1 MERGRSLQI
10 REACLDPAHV
20 VSFKRAIC
28 YSGFRD
34 GQSPDLGIYPS
45 VAEIRADLHL
55 LKGQWAALRLYA
67 CDVHA
72 ERVLKVI
79 RNDGLPF
86 QVMLGAYVGAEVS
99 NPNCPWGGEHDPSV
113 LQANKRSNQLEL
125 ARAAQWANEYQDI
138 IDIVSVGNEATVD
151 WTDHLV
157 EPETI
162 QQYAANLQSSIQQPV
177 TFCENYVP
185 WLTKLAS
192 LAEQL
197 DLIAIH
203 SYPVWEFK
211 GIDEAL
217 EFTIANYEA
226 VQSKYPH
233 KSVIITEAG
242 WATASNGRG
251 IPPENVSEQAQREYL
266 VQLLDWAK
274 TSDVLVYLFEAF
286 DENWKGSD
294 HPLEPEKHWG
304 LYTAARQPKPVVAAI
319 AH

>member
-79 RNDGLPF
+79 RNDGLPL

-113 LQANKRSNQLEL
+113 LKANKRSNQLEL

-162 QQYAANLQSSIQQPV
+162 QQYAANLQSSIKQPV

-251 IPPENVSEQAQREYL
+251 IPPENVSELAQREYL

>member
-1 MERGRSLQI
+1 M
-10 REACLDPAHV
+10 
-20 VSFKRAIC
+20 SFKRAIC

-79 RNDGLPF
+79 RNDGLPL
-86 QVMLGAYVGAEVS
+86 QVMLGAYVGAEVN

-162 QQYAANLQSSIQQPV
+162 QQYAANLQSSIKQPV

-251 IPPENVSEQAQREYL
+251 IPPENVSELAQREYL

>member
-1 MERGRSLQI
+1 
-10 REACLDPAHV
+10 

>member
-1 MERGRSLQI
+1 M
-10 REACLDPAHV
+10 
-20 VSFKRAIC
+20 SFKRAIC

-99 NPNCPWGGEHDPSV
+99 NPNCPWGGEHDSSV

-162 QQYAANLQSSIQQPV
+162 QQYAANLQSSIKQPV

-251 IPPENVSEQAQREYL
+251 IPPENVSELAQREYL

-286 DENWKGSD
+286 DENWKGSN

>member
-1 MERGRSLQI
+1 M
-10 REACLDPAHV
+10 
-20 VSFKRAIC
+20 SFKRAIC

-45 VAEIRADLHL
+45 VAEISADLHL

-113 LQANKRSNQLEL
+113 HQANKRSNQLEL

-162 QQYAANLQSSIQQPV
+162 QQYAANLQSSIKQPV

-251 IPPENVSEQAQREYL
+251 IPPENVSELAQREYL

>member
-1 MERGRSLQI
+1 M
-10 REACLDPAHV
+10 
-20 VSFKRAIC
+20 SFQRAIC

-34 GQSPDLGIYPS
+34 GQSPDLGVYPS

-55 LKGQWAALRLYA
+55 LKSQWAALRLYA

-72 ERVLKVI
+72 ERVLQVI
-79 RNDGLPF
+79 QSDRLPF
-86 QVMLGAYVGAEVS
+86 QVMLGAYVAAEVS
-99 NPNCPWGGEHDPSV
+99 NPNCPWGGEHDPAV
-113 LQANKRSNQLEL
+113 LKENKRSNQLEL
-125 ARAAQWANEYQDI
+125 ARAAQWANEYPDI
-138 IDIVSVGNEATVD
+138 VNIVSVGNEATVD

-162 QQYAANLQSSIQQPV
+162 QQYAADLQSSIKQPV

-185 WLTKLAS
+185 WLTKLES

-203 SYPVWEFK
+203 TYPVWEFK
-211 GIDEAL
+211 GIEEAL
-217 EFTIANYEA
+217 AYTIANYEA
-226 VQSKYPH
+226 VRSKYPH

-266 VQLLDWAK
+266 VQLLGWAK
-274 TSDVLVYLFEAF
+274 KQNVLVYIFEAF

-319 AH
+319 AR

>member
-1 MERGRSLQI
+1 M
-10 REACLDPAHV
+10 
-20 VSFKRAIC
+20 SFKRAIC

-79 RNDGLPF
+79 RNDGLPL
-86 QVMLGAYVGAEVS
+86 QVLLGAYVGAEVS

>member
-79 RNDGLPF
+79 RNDGLPL

-162 QQYAANLQSSIQQPV
+162 QQYAANLQSSIKQPV

>member
-79 RNDGLPF
+79 RNDGLPL

-113 LQANKRSNQLEL
+113 LKANKYSNQLEL
-125 ARAAQWANEYQDI
+125 ARAVQWANEYQDI

-251 IPPENVSEQAQREYL
+251 IPPENVSELAQREYL

>member
-1 MERGRSLQI
+1 M
-10 REACLDPAHV
+10 
-20 VSFKRAIC
+20 SFKRAIC

-79 RNDGLPF
+79 RNDGLPL

-113 LQANKRSNQLEL
+113 LKANKYSNQLEL

>member
-162 QQYAANLQSSIQQPV
+162 QQYAANLQSSIKQPV

-251 IPPENVSEQAQREYL
+251 IPPENVSELAQREYL

>member
-113 LQANKRSNQLEL
+113 LKANKYSNQLEL